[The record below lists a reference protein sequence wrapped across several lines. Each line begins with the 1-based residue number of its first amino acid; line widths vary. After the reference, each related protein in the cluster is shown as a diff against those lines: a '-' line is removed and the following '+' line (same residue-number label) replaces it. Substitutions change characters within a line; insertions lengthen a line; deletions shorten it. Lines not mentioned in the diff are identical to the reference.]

1 MGNNDEIG
9 VKISTTASSA
19 SKDVSA
25 LNAKLSEVVKQLNN
39 VGYATKSIKTISNSS
54 NQATKAIA
62 TFSNGTQTLTKTIN
76 QLGNVTK
83 TVTKEVNKLG
93 NQSAKASGGFGKLFN
108 LGKFYAFWNVTKRVR
123 DGMIRMVESAID
135 FIETTNKFEVS
146 MGNMKD
152 SAYDFVDTLAN
163 KLGLARNQLMD
174 YQSTF
179 NNIMKS
185 LPRT

>member
-9 VKISTTASSA
+9 VKISTTAQNA
-19 SKDVSA
+19 AKDVSQ
-25 LNAKLSEVVKQLNN
+25 LSAKLNEVVKNLSSI
-39 VGYATKSIKTISNSS
+39 GYATQSIKTISDMSG
-54 NQATKAIA
+54 QATKAVA

-76 QLGNVTK
+76 QLGIVTK
-83 TVTKEVNKLG
+83 TVSKEVNNLG
-93 NQSAKASGGFGKLFN
+93 NRGFNKLFN

-123 DGMIRMVESAID
+123 VAIANMVSSAID

-163 KLGLARNQLMD
+163 KLGLARDQLMN